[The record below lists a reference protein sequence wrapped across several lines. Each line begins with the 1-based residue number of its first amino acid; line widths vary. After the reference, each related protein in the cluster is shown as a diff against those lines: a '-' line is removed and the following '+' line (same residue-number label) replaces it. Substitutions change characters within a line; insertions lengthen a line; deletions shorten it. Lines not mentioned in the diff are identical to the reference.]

1 MYVKSQCTDGCTD
14 VKTKKTKKK
23 SGNQLH
29 EGKYGE
35 WLALHEVLAGNCM
48 FTNLFIHAWNHCYTI
63 NVVSSSGVVVTCTH
77 ERIILDF

>member
-1 MYVKSQCTDGCTD
+1 MKGST
-14 VKTKKTKKK
+14 
-23 SGNQLH
+23 
-29 EGKYGE
+29 EE